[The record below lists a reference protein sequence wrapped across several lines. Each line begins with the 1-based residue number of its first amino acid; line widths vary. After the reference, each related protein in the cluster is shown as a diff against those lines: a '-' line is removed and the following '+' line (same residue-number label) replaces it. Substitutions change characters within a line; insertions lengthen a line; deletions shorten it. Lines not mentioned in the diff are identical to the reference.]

1 MSSCTRTRPDRRRT
15 RAAALLLAVG
25 TLLAVS
31 PAAAA
36 APVPLPITAVL
47 VDGAQTSLVV
57 DLSASTRPAAVAV
70 THDGRPQQAT
80 VEPVVADGLAVTL
93 VVDTSADG
101 ATALPA
107 WLSAAARFILE
118 APGTTRAAVIAGSA
132 PASVTAGGERGRAGV
147 IRALTSLRPRGERD
161 TAAALS
167 LAERQF
173 PTAETGRRVVVLYTT
188 AADAVGERA
197 DVLAGRFRASGTI
210 LVVVGTAA
218 GGSYWASAAAG
229 TGGFFA
235 PAGDPVVM
243 PALDQVTTTL
253 RGRHL
258 IRFPTPASL
267 PATVSVRVDAGD
279 LELAGDAVVPAP
291 VARPPAGDRPWT
303 AVVPGLV
310 AIGLTVAIVAMLWW
324 RRRRSGPASSTAQ
337 DRRSHPGPQRARHPA
352 APSAVTGQPHSGP
365 PPARQP
371 AAPSAVTG
379 QPHSGPPPARQPAA
393 PGPDVTAAGEPT
405 AVHHLP
411 APSSGVVRGRARVP
425 GAVARGRAKVPP
437 GSRAEEQDRS

>member
-15 RAAALLLAVG
+15 RAAALLLAAG
-25 TLLAVS
+25 TLLGVS

-36 APVPLPITAVL
+36 APVPLPVSAVL

-57 DLSASTRPAAVAV
+57 DLSASTRPAAVTV
-70 THDGRPQQAT
+70 THNGKRQQAT

-93 VVDTSADG
+93 VVDTSAAG
-101 ATALPA
+101 AAALPA

-118 APGTTRAAVIAGSA
+118 APATTRSAVIADSA

-161 TAAALS
+161 TAAALG

-173 PTAETGRRVVVLYTT
+173 PTAETGRRVVVVYTT
-188 AADAVGERA
+188 AADAGGERA
-197 DVLAGRFRASGTI
+197 EVLAGRFRASGTI

-218 GGSYWASAAAG
+218 EGSYWASAAAG

-235 PAGDPVVM
+235 PAGDPVVI

-291 VARPPAGDRPWT
+291 AAGPPATDRPWS
-303 AVVPGLV
+303 AVVLGLV
-310 AIGLTVAIVAMLWW
+310 AAGLTVAIVAMLWW
-324 RRRRSGPASSTAQ
+324 RRRRYRPTPATPQQSAPRPPRPASSTAQ
-337 DRRSHPGPQRARHPA
+337 DRESQPGTQPARHPA
-352 APSAVTGQPHSGP
+352 APSVV
-365 PPARQP
+365 ARE
-371 AAPSAVTG
+371 
-379 QPHSGPPPARQPAA
+379 
-393 PGPDVTAAGEPT
+393 PGPGVPAAGEPAT
-405 AVHHLP
+405 ANHLP
-411 APSSGVVRGRARVP
+411 APPPGVVRGRARVH
-425 GAVARGRAKVPP
+425 GAVARGRAQVPP
-437 GSRAEEQDRS
+437 SSRADERDQR

>member
-1 MSSCTRTRPDRRRT
+1 MSSCTRTRPDRRST
-15 RAAALLLAVG
+15 RAAALLLAAG
-25 TLLAVS
+25 TLLGVS

-36 APVPLPITAVL
+36 APVPLPVTAVL
-47 VDGAQTSLVV
+47 VDGARTSLVV
-57 DLSASTRPAAVAV
+57 DLSASTRPAAVTV
-70 THDGRPQQAT
+70 THNGKRQQAT
-80 VEPVVADGLAVTL
+80 VEPVMADGLAVTL
-93 VVDTSADG
+93 VVDTSAAG

-118 APGTTRAAVIAGSA
+118 APATTRSAVIADSA

-161 TAAALS
+161 TAAALG

-188 AADAVGERA
+188 AADAGGERA
-197 DVLAGRFRASGTI
+197 EVLAGRFRASGTI
-210 LVVVGTAA
+210 LVVVATAA

-235 PAGDPVVM
+235 PAGDPVVI

-291 VARPPAGDRPWT
+291 AVRPPAADRPWS
-303 AVVPGLV
+303 AVVLGLV
-310 AIGLTVAIVAMLWW
+310 AAGVMVAIMAMLWW
-324 RRRRSGPASSTAQ
+324 RRRRYRPTPSGEQAAPPAVI
-337 DRRSHPGPQRARHPA
+337 REPGPGGPPADHRA
-352 APSAVTGQPHSGP
+352 APATVS
-365 PPARQP
+365 
-371 AAPSAVTG
+371 
-379 QPHSGPPPARQPAA
+379 
-393 PGPDVTAAGEPT
+393 
-405 AVHHLP
+405 HLP
-411 APSSGVVRGRARVP
+411 APPPGVVRGQARVP
-425 GAVARGRAKVPP
+425 GAVVRGRAKVPP
-437 GSRAEEQDRS
+437 SSRADERDQC